1 MISKKKFKQYIE
13 FLKNYEDKLTKANE
27 VLYKISTEFTGI
39 SGIASPIIDQYVYML
54 TDLMELTNVDK
65 DLLWWW
71 IYEQDFGMRTSQVS
85 IGDKAYLLKTPED
98 LYDFIIK
105 IVENYKKKQEKKNGK
120 KVS

>member
-13 FLKNYEDKLTKANE
+13 FLKNYDDKLTKANE

-54 TDLMELTNVDK
+54 TDLMRLTGVDD

-71 IYEQDFGMRTSQVS
+71 IYEQNFGAGTSEVS
-85 IGDKAYLLKTPED
+85 INKKTYYLHTPEQ
-98 LYDFIIK
+98 LYDYITLLLE
-105 IVENYKKKQEKKNGK
+105 VPKKNK
-120 KVS
+120 KENKKCKKN